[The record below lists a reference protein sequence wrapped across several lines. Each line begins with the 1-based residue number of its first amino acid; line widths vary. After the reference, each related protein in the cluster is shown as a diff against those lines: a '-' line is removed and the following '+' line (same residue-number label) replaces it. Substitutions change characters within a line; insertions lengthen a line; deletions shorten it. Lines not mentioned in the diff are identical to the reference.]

1 MARGA
6 SGIWKRAGR
15 PNWFAWVA
23 GVQTNLGTPIYADA
37 LKEWH
42 RLSGTQPKRESAER
56 LLVVTLLNRFLVHLR
71 EDGRKD
77 YGWYRSRVKSFASSI
92 PTRLTLDQLRPH
104 HVSDWIKGKTWSPT
118 HKAGSISAVQRALN
132 WHLEEGTIKRNPLA
146 KLRKPKRKRKEFTF
160 TAEQIASL
168 LEALSEPAKT
178 FVRLIAATGCRPSEM
193 ARARG
198 VDVAADGATIAVRSS
213 KNNRL
218 DPMPV
223 PSALRSAVTLMA
235 QAAGDGWLCKTE
247 RGRQW
252 SRKTWAL
259 AIRSVRKQA
268 GLEPVAVAYALRHTF
283 ATERL
288 KEGWSAADVALA
300 MRTSVAMISRVYS
313 HLLGERTRGLAD
325 RLG

>member
-1 MARGA
+1 MRGTQ
-6 SGIWKRAGR
+6 GIWKRAGR

-42 RLSGTQPKRESAER
+42 RLSGTQPRRESADR
-56 LLVVTLLNRFLVHLR
+56 LFVVTLLNRFLVHLK

-104 HVSDWIKGKTWSPT
+104 HVSDWIKGKEWSPT

-132 WHLEEGTIKRNPLA
+132 WHAEEGTIKRNPLA
-146 KLRKPKRKRKEFTF
+146 KLRKPKRRRREFTF
-160 TAEQIASL
+160 TREQIDAL
-168 LEALSEPAKT
+168 LDALSEPAKT

-213 KNNRL
+213 KNDKL

-223 PSALRSAVTLMA
+223 PTALRGELRRLAVSS
-235 QAAGDGWLCKTE
+235 GEGWLCKTE

-252 SRKTWAL
+252 SRKSWAL
-259 AIRSVRKQA
+259 AIRSVRKAA
-268 GLEPVAVAYALRHTF
+268 GLEPGAVAYALRHTF

-288 KEGWSAADVALA
+288 KEGWNPADVALA
-300 MRTSVAMISRVYS
+300 MRTSVSMVCRVYG